1 MIAVVRIFLLTC
13 LMVFFS
19 SVNSFS
25 QLTVTVTVSVKDVA
39 GKVLTDAYPHM
50 LNQSIVPQKN
60 HDGTYRFVA
69 INQGFIEMLIKA
81 DGYASKVVQVQV
93 EKDTLLD
100 IVLDLDYKKL
110 DEVVISVEKKETTL
124 YQSASSV
131 SHLSGKQV
139 TEMRLWKLADLSSV
153 LPNTTLSNSGDN
165 RNVTGIRGL
174 VSTSYEQAVATY
186 VDGVAQFNLDTYIPQ
201 LHDIERIEV
210 IRGAQGTLYG
220 RNAMGGVINI
230 TTKQPQNKT
239 EANAMIQL
247 GNFGQRRASGA
258 LRGALVKNK
267 LWGSVS
273 FLHDGRNGIYTNGFT
288 GSDYDKQQQN
298 MFNAQLRYQMRNGW
312 SLQADIKQYK
322 GKNNGAFP
330 LVADLKEAIENPYQL
345 SQNKTAT
352 MHDRTSNASLVIKHN
367 GQKVGLSLQTAFQNN
382 YRYYDNVLDA
392 DFSEFDIVGIFNNYG
407 KNFNKVQV
415 LTNEFRISS
424 AKNNRSKLEWNAGAF
439 HFIQKSPTKQAT
451 VFGNYASFIGVPDNN
466 FSLISINTAN
476 NQGLAGYG
484 QMKYAFNK
492 KWSIEGG
499 MRIDTE
505 NKKMTVSGEYEKS
518 PGSAVVTSPE
528 STSGTQF
535 AAVSPRLSLQYKQ
548 HEKQLFYA
556 GYSRGFRTGGLS
568 GITSDPSQLP
578 LIAYKPEYSN
588 MFEVG
593 AKGKNTNNTL
603 RYGFALFYNTVTNI
617 QAPELLLP
625 DAVTIIRNAGR
636 MKAYGIETEL
646 LYKPLDGFTLQY
658 NGGLTNTK
666 YTSLKGVSD
675 GNEINLD
682 GKVQVFTPASTHFM
696 AAQYQVKAGNT
707 QLMFR
712 LEYKYTGDQYFDL
725 KNQIQQKG
733 YGLLNTRIA
742 LQFSQYEFSIWGR
755 NLGNQ
760 KYFAYAY
767 DFGAAH
773 LGEPRMLGG
782 GFSWKL

>member
-1 MIAVVRIFLLTC
+1 MTAAVRIFVLTYLL
-13 LMVFFS
+13 VSS
-19 SVNSFS
+19 SVFNSFS
-25 QLTVTVTVSVKDVA
+25 QSNVIITLSVKDLA
-39 GKVLTDAYPHM
+39 GKVITNAYPQV
-50 LNQSIVPQKN
+50 LNQSIVYQKN
-60 HDGTYRFVA
+60 SDGTYRFVS
-69 INQGFIEMLIKA
+69 IKRGFIEMLIKA
-81 DGYASKVVQVQV
+81 DGYASKFVQTQV

-100 IVLDLDYKKL
+100 IVLDLEYQKL

-139 TEMRLWKLADLSSV
+139 TEMRLWKLSDLSSV

-201 LHDIERIEV
+201 LHDIESIEV

-230 TTKQPQNKT
+230 STKQPQNKT
-239 EANAMIQL
+239 EANAMIQV
-247 GNFGQRRASGA
+247 GNYGQRRASGA
-258 LRGALVKNK
+258 LRGALVKDK

-298 MFNAQLRYQMRNGW
+298 MFNAQLRYQMRDGW

-322 GKNNGAFP
+322 GKNNGPFP
-330 LVADLKEAIENPYQL
+330 LVADLKEAIEKPYQL
-345 SQNKTAT
+345 SQNQTAT
-352 MHDRTSNASLVIKHN
+352 MNDQTQNASLVIKHN
-367 GQKVGLSLQTAFQNN
+367 GQKVRLSVQTAFQNN
-382 YRYYDNVLDA
+382 YRFYDNVLDA
-392 DFSEFDIVGIFNNYG
+392 DFSKFDIVGIFNNFG
-407 KNFNKVQV
+407 KDFNKVQV
-415 LTNEFRISS
+415 WTNEFRISS
-424 AKNNRSKLEWNAGAF
+424 AKNNRSKIEWNAGAF
-439 HFIQKSPTKQAT
+439 HFIQKSPTKQAI
-451 VFGNYASFIGVPDNN
+451 VFGNNASFIGVPDNN
-466 FSLISINTAN
+466 FSLISINKAN
-476 NQGLAGYG
+476 NHGLAGYA
-484 QMKYAFNK
+484 QMKYTINK
-492 KWSIEGG
+492 KWSVESG
-499 MRIDTE
+499 MRIDAE
-505 NKKMTVSGEYEKS
+505 NKKMTVRGEYQKP
-518 PGSAVVTSPE
+518 PGPAVVTSPE
-528 STSGTQF
+528 TTSSTQF
-535 AAVSPRLSLQYKQ
+535 AAISPRLSLQYKQ
-548 HEKQLFYA
+548 HENHLVYA
-556 GYSRGFRTGGLS
+556 SYSRGFRTGGLS
-568 GITSDPSQLP
+568 GLSSDPSQLP

-588 MFEVG
+588 MFEMG
-593 AKGKNTNNTL
+593 AKGKNTDNTL
-603 RYGFALFYNTVTNI
+603 RYGFALFYNAVTDI

-625 DAVTIIRNAGR
+625 DALTIIRNAGR

-646 LYKPLDGFTLQY
+646 LYRPLDGFTVQY
-658 NGGLTNTK
+658 NGGLTNAK

-675 GNEINLD
+675 GNEIDLD
-682 GKVQVFTPASTHFM
+682 GKLQVFTPASTHFM
-696 AAQYQVKAGNT
+696 AAQYQVKAGNS

-733 YGLLNTRIA
+733 YGLLNARIA
-742 LQFSQYEFSIWGR
+742 FQFSQFEFSVWGR

-782 GFSWKL
+782 GFAWKL